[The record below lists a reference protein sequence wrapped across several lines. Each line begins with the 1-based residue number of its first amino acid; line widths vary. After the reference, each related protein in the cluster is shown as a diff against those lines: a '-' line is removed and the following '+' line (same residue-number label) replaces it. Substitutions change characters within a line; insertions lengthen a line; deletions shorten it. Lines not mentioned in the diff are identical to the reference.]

1 MKKLQSLLL
10 CAVLC
15 LASPG
20 ISALASEYE
29 PFVDD
34 EYEISDGVMGGGE
47 SERKESGFYLVD
59 AEGNGHRLA
68 G

>member
-1 MKKLQSLLL
+1 MKKLLSLLL

-47 SERKESGFYLVD
+47 FHINIDTAPLSTQKQC
-59 AEGNGHRLA
+59 
-68 G
+68 